1 MSLRVIWG
9 ICLKKPVIVGP
20 NDSTIEFPTREAIAA
35 DLGED
40 LDFSGLAERC
50 QQGQQRP
57 KLDQFSST
65 AASECCQ
72 TGHFAAVSVQ
82 ISAGRGPIPPC
93 LWRGRGHKSLHHR
106 LRHSP
111 PQYGCCSAIDPK
123 TNQSMPYTSR
133 VNSLSSTSARAASAL
148 FANMTSDCALK
159 AAKSGST
166 RAPSNRP
173 TESVGS

>member
-1 MSLRVIWG
+1 MTAPSSVQPVKPLQRVSVRNWIFQGLRRG
-9 ICLKKPVIVGP
+9 
-20 NDSTIEFPTREAIAA
+20 AIKVNK
-35 DLGED
+35 DRNLTNF
-40 LDFSGLAERC
+40 L
-50 QQGQQRP
+50 QQRP
-57 KLDQFSST
+57 VNVAKLAILAPYQCKALRGD
-65 AASECCQ
+65 
-72 TGHFAAVSVQ
+72 
-82 ISAGRGPIPPC
+82 GRNPPC
-93 LWRGRGHKSLHHR
+93 FWRGCGHKSLHHR
-106 LRHSP
+106 LRHPP

-159 AAKSGST
+159 ATKSGST

>member
-1 MSLRVIWG
+1 MTAPSSVQPVKPLQRVSVRNWIFPDLRRG
-9 ICLKKPVIVGP
+9 
-20 NDSTIEFPTREAIAA
+20 AIKVNK
-35 DLGED
+35 DRNLTN
-40 LDFSGLAERC
+40 
-50 QQGQQRP
+50 
-57 KLDQFSST
+57 FSST
-65 AASECCQ
+65 AARECCQ
-72 TGHFAAVSVQ
+72 TGHFGAVSVQ
-82 ISAGRGPIPPC
+82 SSAGRRPKSTVFLARVWG
-93 LWRGRGHKSLHHR
+93 KSLHHR
-106 LRHSP
+106 LRHPP

-173 TESVGS
+173 TDSVGS

>member
-1 MSLRVIWG
+1 MTAPSSLQPVKPLQRVSVRNWI
-9 ICLKKPVIVGP
+9 
-20 NDSTIEFPTREAIAA
+20 FPGLR
-35 DLGED
+35 
-40 LDFSGLAERC
+40 SGANKVN
-50 QQGQQRP
+50 Q
-57 KLDQFSST
+57 DQILTNFSST

-72 TGHFAAVSVQ
+72 TGHFAAVLVQ
-82 ISAGRGPIPPC
+82 SSAGRGPKPPC
-93 LWRGRGHKSLHHR
+93 LWRRRGHKSLHHR
-106 LRHSP
+106 LRHPP

>member
-1 MSLRVIWG
+1 MTAPSSVQPVKPLQRVSVRNWIFPDLRRG
-9 ICLKKPVIVGP
+9 
-20 NDSTIEFPTREAIAA
+20 AIKVNK
-35 DLGED
+35 DRNLTN
-40 LDFSGLAERC
+40 
-50 QQGQQRP
+50 
-57 KLDQFSST
+57 FSST
-65 AASECCQ
+65 AAGECCQ

-82 ISAGRGPIPPC
+82 SSAGRGPKPPC
-93 LWRGRGHKSLHHR
+93 FWRGRGGKSLHNR
-106 LRHSP
+106 LRHPP
-111 PQYGCCSAIDPK
+111 PQYGCCSAVDPK

-173 TESVGS
+173 TDSVGS